1 MGAVRGRRF
10 DRESQHEL
18 GEDPMRRTPQATRG
32 DACFVLF
39 LAVGL
44 TALFALTLP
53 SAAQAATRPHIN
65 SVTPSQG
72 PVGTYVVIMGTN
84 FGGTVGS
91 VSFNG
96 VTATTGMWFN
106 GTITSQVP
114 DGATSGPV
122 TVTTSA

>member
-18 GEDPMRRTPQATRG
+18 GEDPMRRTIQATRCG
-32 DACFVLF
+32 ACFLLF

-44 TALFALTLP
+44 TALFTLMLP

-72 PVGTYVVIMGTN
+72 PVGTYVIITGTN

-96 VTATTGMWFN
+96 ITTTTGIWFN
-106 GTITSQVP
+106 GTITTQVP
-114 DGATSGPV
+114 DGATS
-122 TVTTSA
+122 